1 MQASHLGFVLLT
13 RLYAG
18 EEFEEREEARRNFVR
33 GFGVERNSV
42 ELLVQTAEFPKPFFT
57 RAHGVFIT
65 PRGGLGALTAVAA
78 PRSYAQALGQ
88 RSLAL
93 RKYHVD
99 DYPVLLPL
107 EGQECVRSTS
117 GIDAYS

>member
-65 PRGGLGALTAVAA
+65 PNVGPDVSTTAAV
-78 PRSYAQALGQ
+78 PRSFGLAHGQ
-88 RSLAL
+88 
-93 RKYHVD
+93 
-99 DYPVLLPL
+99 
-107 EGQECVRSTS
+107 
-117 GIDAYS
+117 